1 MTDFS
6 KGLARVGLNPAVG
19 DHGNLRQLLKLYRA
33 KEEELQKTE
42 DNQRRE
48 MKGVESYI
56 ENIRKVSAERDS
68 ITEELEAENEALKDE
83 VKQLHQELD
92 GRNHEMKEVLR
103 QEQLAKEVKIL
114 KEELQEVKIKS
125 GMKEDNLKMEH
136 NKEIRLKEVE
146 MEKGVQDRNEKE
158 KKIKELEGE
167 VKKLKLSL
175 IIEKKRKKPIVEKSG
190 SGYTQRDSQ
199 SDTTE
204 SKIPVLKSGKPD
216 KNSTEKAP
224 TMVKEL
230 TAALETEKRRKS
242 SYEATIIKLK
252 TLLDKNKKE
261 IVSLKQENKDLENE
275 NQSLEQRLTDITSDA
290 QLIKTREQ
298 ALTIHN
304 ESLKEESRSVPQ
316 LYKELEQLHR
326 QNESSLVKLQSAMLS
341 LEEERKKCGSLER
354 RLNETEGKWEGVV
367 NRYKNN
373 EQDLKTKLN
382 QLSREL
388 EASKDDMA
396 RSHRE
401 IMKLKAEQDRV
412 MDNSKSES
420 EKLRLQLLKEQ
431 EKARELKREVEKVG
445 NIEAT
450 MEDFKKD
457 RDVLAKELQVM
468 ISKEKANHVT
478 ATSVEVIET
487 EKKTLKEQLNGS
499 LKRQSDLHQD
509 LIKLHTEHQDLK
521 SEFTTTKEN
530 LRSTEEVVAV
540 LRGELSRKSK
550 ELMNTFDFSREGQ
563 AKMEFEVV
571 HLQRNIEEERKSFV
585 KDNCD
590 LKLMLEVEQKKNE
603 ELTRVLKEKTE
614 EVANLRREVSRLS
627 LNSIKLDER
636 VQEEL
641 KQRQNVD
648 SRNKVLEEELDK
660 LWSQLKEVMDKH
672 AANELSKTE
681 LEGELFRLTNLMK
694 EHDNHKSDQLA
705 ENSAAI
711 NALGRA
717 QQRAQAA
724 ERKIPE
730 LQEELDSTLL
740 RLETVQTQASDLAA
754 SRKEL
759 HVLKEDQIK
768 LKLQLQEDKVHSS
781 LIAQQLEETQEHLK
795 AAEERE
801 KHLAQINS
809 DLKHQL
815 LTTQSELTTIGDKH
829 KNVEDLHFVSEQG
842 KQTLQDR
849 AIELQT
855 EVTRLQME
863 LNQISN
869 QLDNQN
875 RKYLNL
881 KLQTKE
887 KMENA
892 RNIFNRQKTLLVE
905 NIQQAQN
912 ELNSVK
918 GELEREQN
926 DKEETKKK
934 NQTLLTENRQLMDKM
949 VENEESLSD
958 QNRNISSLEY
968 RTKFLEQE
976 NGMLQDRISSL
987 SRQRMA
993 LEKVV
998 REYRME
1004 KQKEDIYKAIGN
1016 APSGQPFTPSSGLGL
1031 SLGMPKTPFSS
1042 GIGNSVSNSLISGT
1056 DISRPGL
1063 GLLMKSVS
1071 PLAPRTNVY
1080 GNGLNT
1086 VSPRPGVESDGMSA
1100 DTEGR

>member
-1 MTDFS
+1 
-6 KGLARVGLNPAVG
+6 
-19 DHGNLRQLLKLYRA
+19 
-33 KEEELQKTE
+33 
-42 DNQRRE
+42 
-48 MKGVESYI
+48 
-56 ENIRKVSAERDS
+56 
-68 ITEELEAENEALKDE
+68 
-83 VKQLHQELD
+83 
-92 GRNHEMKEVLR
+92 
-103 QEQLAKEVKIL
+103 
-114 KEELQEVKIKS
+114 
-125 GMKEDNLKMEH
+125 
-136 NKEIRLKEVE
+136 
-146 MEKGVQDRNEKE
+146 
-158 KKIKELEGE
+158 
-167 VKKLKLSL
+167 
-175 IIEKKRKKPIVEKSG
+175 
-190 SGYTQRDSQ
+190 
-199 SDTTE
+199 
-204 SKIPVLKSGKPD
+204 
-216 KNSTEKAP
+216 
-224 TMVKEL
+224 
-230 TAALETEKRRKS
+230 
-242 SYEATIIKLK
+242 
-252 TLLDKNKKE
+252 
-261 IVSLKQENKDLENE
+261 
-275 NQSLEQRLTDITSDA
+275 
-290 QLIKTREQ
+290 
-298 ALTIHN
+298 
-304 ESLKEESRSVPQ
+304 
-316 LYKELEQLHR
+316 
-326 QNESSLVKLQSAMLS
+326 
-341 LEEERKKCGSLER
+341 
-354 RLNETEGKWEGVV
+354 
-367 NRYKNN
+367 
-373 EQDLKTKLN
+373 
-382 QLSREL
+382 
-388 EASKDDMA
+388 
-396 RSHRE
+396 
-401 IMKLKAEQDRV
+401 
-412 MDNSKSES
+412 
-420 EKLRLQLLKEQ
+420 
-431 EKARELKREVEKVG
+431 
-445 NIEAT
+445 
-450 MEDFKKD
+450 
-457 RDVLAKELQVM
+457 
-468 ISKEKANHVT
+468 
-478 ATSVEVIET
+478 
-487 EKKTLKEQLNGS
+487 
-499 LKRQSDLHQD
+499 
-509 LIKLHTEHQDLK
+509 
-521 SEFTTTKEN
+521 
-530 LRSTEEVVAV
+530 
-540 LRGELSRKSK
+540 
-550 ELMNTFDFSREGQ
+550 
-563 AKMEFEVV
+563 
-571 HLQRNIEEERKSFV
+571 
-585 KDNCD
+585 
-590 LKLMLEVEQKKNE
+590 
-603 ELTRVLKEKTE
+603 
-614 EVANLRREVSRLS
+614 
-627 LNSIKLDER
+627 
-636 VQEEL
+636 
-641 KQRQNVD
+641 
-648 SRNKVLEEELDK
+648 
-660 LWSQLKEVMDKH
+660 
-672 AANELSKTE
+672 
-681 LEGELFRLTNLMK
+681 MK
-694 EHDNHKSDQLA
+694 EHDNQKSDRLA

-717 QQRAQAA
+717 QQRAQTA
-724 ERKIPE
+724 ERKLFGLFICLDPRTA
-730 LQEELDSTLL
+730 EELDSTLL

-934 NQTLLTENRQLMDKM
+934 NQTLLTENRQLMDKV

-1031 SLGMPKTPFSS
+1031 SLGLPKTTYSS

-1086 VSPRPGVESDGMSA
+1086 DSPRPGLESDGMSA

>member
-1 MTDFS
+1 MIC
-6 KGLARVGLNPAVG
+6 RM
-19 DHGNLRQLLKLYRA
+19 KL
-33 KEEELQKTE
+33 
-42 DNQRRE
+42 
-48 MKGVESYI
+48 
-56 ENIRKVSAERDS
+56 
-68 ITEELEAENEALKDE
+68 
-83 VKQLHQELD
+83 
-92 GRNHEMKEVLR
+92 
-103 QEQLAKEVKIL
+103 
-114 KEELQEVKIKS
+114 
-125 GMKEDNLKMEH
+125 
-136 NKEIRLKEVE
+136 
-146 MEKGVQDRNEKE
+146 
-158 KKIKELEGE
+158 
-167 VKKLKLSL
+167 
-175 IIEKKRKKPIVEKSG
+175 
-190 SGYTQRDSQ
+190 
-199 SDTTE
+199 
-204 SKIPVLKSGKPD
+204 
-216 KNSTEKAP
+216 
-224 TMVKEL
+224 
-230 TAALETEKRRKS
+230 
-242 SYEATIIKLK
+242 
-252 TLLDKNKKE
+252 
-261 IVSLKQENKDLENE
+261 
-275 NQSLEQRLTDITSDA
+275 
-290 QLIKTREQ
+290 
-298 ALTIHN
+298 

-316 LYKELEQLHR
+316 LYKELDQLRR
-326 QNESSLVKLQSAMLS
+326 QNETALGKLQSSMLS
-341 LEEERKKCGSLER
+341 LEEERKKCGSLEK

-367 NRYKNN
+367 NRYENN

-401 IMKLKAEQDRV
+401 IMKLKAEQDR
-412 MDNSKSES
+412 
-420 EKLRLQLLKEQ
+420 LLKEQ

-468 ISKEKANHVT
+468 LSKEKANHVT

-509 LIKLHTEHQDLK
+509 LIKLQSEHQDLK

-681 LEGELFRLTNLMK
+681 LEGELFR
-694 EHDNHKSDQLA
+694 
-705 ENSAAI
+705 
-711 NALGRA
+711 
-717 QQRAQAA
+717 
-724 ERKIPE
+724 IPE

-768 LKLQLQEDKVHSS
+768 LKLQLQEDKVYSS

-795 AAEERE
+795 SAEERE
-801 KHLAQINS
+801 KQLAQINS
-809 DLKHQL
+809 DLKYQL

-829 KNVEDLHFVSEQG
+829 KNVEDLVKAWRRGRVERSRTENGIQVDTLSEAYGQRG
-842 KQTLQDR
+842 IEFASEPSYMVLFILFMCYKQTL
-849 AIELQT
+849 EL
-855 EVTRLQME
+855 
-863 LNQISN
+863 
-869 QLDNQN
+869 
-875 RKYLNL
+875 
-881 KLQTKE
+881 
-887 KMENA
+887 
-892 RNIFNRQKTLLVE
+892 
-905 NIQQAQN
+905 
-912 ELNSVK
+912 
-918 GELEREQN
+918 
-926 DKEETKKK
+926 
-934 NQTLLTENRQLMDKM
+934 
-949 VENEESLSD
+949 
-958 QNRNISSLEY
+958 
-968 RTKFLEQE
+968 
-976 NGMLQDRISSL
+976 
-987 SRQRMA
+987 
-993 LEKVV
+993 
-998 REYRME
+998 
-1004 KQKEDIYKAIGN
+1004 
-1016 APSGQPFTPSSGLGL
+1016 
-1031 SLGMPKTPFSS
+1031 
-1042 GIGNSVSNSLISGT
+1042 VSFH
-1056 DISRPGL
+1056 P
-1063 GLLMKSVS
+1063 
-1071 PLAPRTNVY
+1071 
-1080 GNGLNT
+1080 
-1086 VSPRPGVESDGMSA
+1086 
-1100 DTEGR
+1100 

>member
-1 MTDFS
+1 
-6 KGLARVGLNPAVG
+6 
-19 DHGNLRQLLKLYRA
+19 
-33 KEEELQKTE
+33 
-42 DNQRRE
+42 
-48 MKGVESYI
+48 
-56 ENIRKVSAERDS
+56 
-68 ITEELEAENEALKDE
+68 
-83 VKQLHQELD
+83 
-92 GRNHEMKEVLR
+92 
-103 QEQLAKEVKIL
+103 
-114 KEELQEVKIKS
+114 
-125 GMKEDNLKMEH
+125 
-136 NKEIRLKEVE
+136 
-146 MEKGVQDRNEKE
+146 
-158 KKIKELEGE
+158 
-167 VKKLKLSL
+167 
-175 IIEKKRKKPIVEKSG
+175 
-190 SGYTQRDSQ
+190 
-199 SDTTE
+199 
-204 SKIPVLKSGKPD
+204 
-216 KNSTEKAP
+216 
-224 TMVKEL
+224 
-230 TAALETEKRRKS
+230 
-242 SYEATIIKLK
+242 
-252 TLLDKNKKE
+252 
-261 IVSLKQENKDLENE
+261 
-275 NQSLEQRLTDITSDA
+275 
-290 QLIKTREQ
+290 
-298 ALTIHN
+298 
-304 ESLKEESRSVPQ
+304 
-316 LYKELEQLHR
+316 
-326 QNESSLVKLQSAMLS
+326 MLS

-412 MDNSKSES
+412 MDNSK
-420 EKLRLQLLKEQ
+420 
-431 EKARELKREVEKVG
+431 
-445 NIEAT
+445 N
-450 MEDFKKD
+450 
-457 RDVLAKELQVM
+457 
-468 ISKEKANHVT
+468 
-478 ATSVEVIET
+478 
-487 EKKTLKEQLNGS
+487 
-499 LKRQSDLHQD
+499 
-509 LIKLHTEHQDLK
+509 LK

-590 LKLMLEVEQKKNE
+590 LKLMLKAEQKKNE
-603 ELTRVLKEKTE
+603 ELTRVLKK
-614 EVANLRREVSRLS
+614 NRDR
-627 LNSIKLDER
+627 
-636 VQEEL
+636 
-641 KQRQNVD
+641 
-648 SRNKVLEEELDK
+648 
-660 LWSQLKEVMDKH
+660 
-672 AANELSKTE
+672 
-681 LEGELFRLTNLMK
+681 
-694 EHDNHKSDQLA
+694 LA

-768 LKLQLQEDKVHSS
+768 LKLQLQEDKIHSS

-795 AAEERE
+795 SAEERE

-849 AIELQT
+849 AIEQQT

-905 NIQQAQN
+905 IIQQAQN

-934 NQTLLTENRQLMDKM
+934 NQALLNENRQ
-949 VENEESLSD
+949 
-958 QNRNISSLEY
+958 
-968 RTKFLEQE
+968 
-976 NGMLQDRISSL
+976 
-987 SRQRMA
+987 
-993 LEKVV
+993 
-998 REYRME
+998 
-1004 KQKEDIYKAIGN
+1004 
-1016 APSGQPFTPSSGLGL
+1016 
-1031 SLGMPKTPFSS
+1031 
-1042 GIGNSVSNSLISGT
+1042 NSLISGT

-1071 PLAPRTNVY
+1071 LSAPRTNVY

-1086 VSPRPGVESDGMSA
+1086 DSPRPGVESDGMSA